1 MASIS
6 LRNLS
11 KTFPNGVAAV
21 RRANLEIG
29 NGELLALVGPS
40 GCGKSTTLRLIAGL
54 DDVTSGDVY
63 FDEQPA
69 GSRPP
74 HARNIAMV
82 FQDDALYPHMT
93 VRKNLAFGLRMRK
106 VAKAE
111 IEQRIV
117 EVSRVLS
124 LDNLLQYKPSM
135 LSGGQR
141 QRVAL
146 GRAIV
151 RHPRV
156 FLFDEPL
163 SSLDA
168 HQRETMRAE
177 IVALHRHS
185 GTTMVY
191 VTHDQAEAMSL
202 GQRVAVMNQGVI
214 EQVDS
219 PMVLYR
225 RPANRFVAGFIGSPA
240 MTFIEGHVDRG
251 VFRGE
256 QFTLHVE
263 TGYSDGPVTLGV
275 RPEDWAVD
283 ETLPLF
289 TECQAETVQH
299 LGHETLVQFTL
310 GGVTTCVRM
319 AACPEINEGDRLRL
333 SIRPN
338 RWHFFSCDGEQRRLD
353 ATG

>member
-21 RRANLEIG
+21 SRANLEID

-54 DDVTSGDVY
+54 EDATSGDVY
-63 FDEQPA
+63 FDDQRA
-69 GSRPP
+69 GNLPP
-74 HARNIAMV
+74 SGRNIAMV

-93 VRKNLAFGLRMRK
+93 VRNNLAFGLKMRK
-106 VAKAE
+106 AAKAE

-117 EVSRVLS
+117 EVARVLS
-124 LDNLLQYKPSM
+124 LDNLLQYKPYM

-146 GRAIV
+146 GRAII

-168 HQRETMRAE
+168 HQREKMRAE
-177 IVALHRHS
+177 IIELHRRS

-202 GQRVAVMNQGVI
+202 GHRVAVMNKGVI

-219 PMVLYR
+219 PMELYR
-225 RPANRFVAGFIGSPA
+225 RPKNRFVAGFIGSPA
-240 MTFIEGHVDRG
+240 MTFLEGHIDQG
-251 VFRGE
+251 VFRWE
-256 QFTLHVE
+256 QSTLHVE
-263 TGYSDGPVTLGV
+263 TDYDHGQVTLGV
-275 RPEDWAVD
+275 RPEDWVVD
-283 ETLPLF
+283 EALPVF
-289 TECQAETVQH
+289 TKCQAEAVQH
-299 LGHETLVQFTL
+299 LGHETLIQFTL
-310 GGVTTCVRM
+310 GEETSCARM
-319 AACPEINEGDRLRL
+319 AACAEVNEGDSLRL

-338 RWHFFSCDGEQRRLD
+338 RWHLFSCDGQQCRLGD
-353 ATG
+353 